1 MKTVFH
7 YGVDQ
12 LTTKIALQIAA
23 RQKKSDI
30 NQQAKNRIK
39 SSHQVIQQIIEKK
52 QKIYGVNTGFGSLCD
67 IQIPAQQLIKLQ
79 ENLFKSHSVGT
90 GRTLSN
96 ELVRLMMI
104 TKLHALALG
113 YSGVSLGLVK
123 QIQNFIDT
131 GLIPFVPNQG
141 SLGAS
146 GDLAPLA
153 HLFSPLSGQGKL
165 YYQGKFQGTGQVLR
179 AFQIKPIQLQA
190 KEGLALIN
198 GTQFVS
204 AHSIKISQHLSRLL
218 DYADLIAAMSIEA
231 LHGSLSPYAQR
242 MHQLRPHPGAIKV
255 AKNIRLFLKNSIN
268 LEQPYP
274 TKLQDPYSIRCIPQV
289 HGSSRDALRHL
300 DKILKRELNAV
311 TDNPIIF
318 PDGQA
323 LSGGNFHAQPLALAL
338 DYVALAAHELGNITD
353 RRCYLLLQGK
363 NGLPPYLIANP
374 GLNTGFMIM
383 QYTSAALVSENKSL
397 CFPASADSIPT
408 SKGQEDHV
416 SMAPISARKALEIIA
431 NLQAILAI
439 ELICAAQALD
449 FRTGNYGKKHF
460 RKNQSS
466 PVVEAFHQKIRQHI
480 PFLKKDSEEM
490 SEFIPIAKKILDTRK
505 IFTLVTKKI

>member
-1 MKTVFH
+1 M
-7 YGVDQ
+7 
-12 LTTKIALQIAA
+12 ALQLAA
-23 RQKKSDI
+23 GKTKAKITS
-30 NQQAKNRIK
+30 QAKKNIK
-39 SSHQVIQQIIEKK
+39 ISRQVIKQIISNK
-52 QKIYGVNTGFGSLCD
+52 QKIYGINTGFGSLCD
-67 IQIPAQQLIKLQ
+67 IQIAPKQLLKLQ

-90 GRTLSN
+90 GKTLSP

-104 TKLHALALG
+104 TKLHALAQG
-113 YSGVSLGLVK
+113 YSGASLRLIK
-123 QIQNFIDT
+123 QIYCFIEN

-153 HLFSPLSGQGKL
+153 HLFSPLTGQGKL
-165 YYQGKFQGTGQVLR
+165 YYQGHYQAAKKVLLAR
-179 AFQIKPIQLQA
+179 RIKPIQLQA

-204 AHSIKISQHLSRLL
+204 AHSIKIVEQLSRLL

-231 LHGSLSPYAQR
+231 LHGTLSPYAKR
-242 MHQLRPHPGAIKV
+242 MHQLRPHPGAKKV
-255 AKNIRLFLKNSIN
+255 AKNIRTFLKSSLN
-268 LEQPYP
+268 LKTPYP

-289 HGSSRDALRHL
+289 HGSSRDALAHL
-300 DKILKRELNAV
+300 DKILGRELNSV

-338 DYVALAAHELGNITD
+338 DYVALGAHELGNITD

-363 NGLPPYLIANP
+363 NGLPPYLIENP

-416 SMAPISARKALEIIA
+416 SMAPVSARKALDIIA

-449 FRTGNYGKKHF
+449 FRKEQS
-460 RKNQSS
+460 RKTPSS
-466 PVVEAFHQKIRQHI
+466 PVISSFHQYIRQQL
-480 PFLKKDSEEM
+480 PFLKEDSNM
-490 SEFIPIAKKILDTRK
+490 SEFIPMAKKMLNSRDIYSQ
-505 IFTLVTKKI
+505 VVKK